1 MTEPPPPKKMT
12 EPTHL
17 PASGWKGLREHLS
30 QILPI
35 APADLSLL
43 NKMMFKFWVPCL
55 LTEKPLFIKL

>member
-1 MTEPPPPKKMT
+1 MT

-17 PASGWKGLREHLS
+17 PASGWKDLREHLS

-43 NKMMFKFWVPCL
+43 NRMMFKFWVPCL